1 MDGIGLPVKTYS
13 RRLQSGP
20 MQQASVYADHGRE
33 NIKLAAIEDDTSA
46 CEAMEEAARLWL
58 KRRASKAKKT

>member
-1 MDGIGLPVKTYS
+1 
-13 RRLQSGP
+13 
-20 MQQASVYADHGRE
+20 MQQSSVSADHGPQVIK

-46 CEAMEEAARLWL
+46 SEAMEEAARLWL